1 MILKPFNYQNLNN
14 LQLSGPMV
22 NKLNQIYEFRGRLS
36 DLQQELKPLSRR
48 EISALVPQYSD
59 VTIKRA
65 LINLQKTRQIKL
77 IGLGRASKYILQN
90 P

>member
-1 MILKPFNYQNLNN
+1 M
-14 LQLSGPMV
+14 SV
-22 NKLNQIYEFRGRLS
+22 
-36 DLQQELKPLSRR
+36 LQQELKPLSRR

>member
-1 MILKPFNYQNLNN
+1 MHIFRKTKKNRKNP
-14 LQLSGPMV
+14 SHDDRI
-22 NKLNQIYEFRGRLS
+22 NQKACFLTFCKINTIFTVS
-36 DLQQELKPLSRR
+36 FKPLSRR

-77 IGLGRASKYILQN
+77 IGQGRTSKYILQN